1 LTRQADTLFLYLAF
15 IFFAECDMR
24 FNYDLLP
31 GDLLPFDEI
40 AERYSQK
47 YPEDKSLTPHGLLSP
62 STSSKSWIIR
72 AIFASRDIH
81 GALEDVL
88 FISNDNERKNYL
100 QRFEHYLQRQ
110 ESFLYFRRPPAP
122 APWNVWKV
130 MGESKVV
137 AMLDPASIMAQ
148 SLMAQRGFTL
158 SLLRTDEEEEYW
170 QLYDAQSRPCFEYAR
185 QLQFLVVLSS
195 PLLPPTAGVMP
206 GTQVGRRVK
215 ARLWQRI
222 SQQSFISAV
231 RERYGACVITGTKV
245 HEHATHP
252 WVEACHIVTEEN
264 ENGVLKDN
272 SVDNGLFLRSDLQR
286 LFASHLLLIDGA
298 TGRVAFRHSLPMD
311 EELST
316 AYQELAGKTCALWEQ
331 VPVATRQRLLRL
343 R

>member
-1 LTRQADTLFLYLAF
+1 
-15 IFFAECDMR
+15 MR

-31 GDLLPFDEI
+31 GELLPFDEI

-62 STSSKSWIIR
+62 STSSKNWIIR

-122 APWNVWKV
+122 APWNVWKI
-130 MGESKVV
+130 MGESRVV

-158 SLLRTDEEEEYW
+158 TLLRTDEEDEYW
-170 QLYDAQSRPCFEYAR
+170 QLYDSQTRPCFEYAR

-222 SQQSFISAV
+222 SQQSFSTAV

-245 HEHATHP
+245 HENASCP
-252 WVEACHIVTEEN
+252 WVEACHIDTREN
-264 ENGVLKDN
+264 EQGFLLDN
-272 SVDNGLFLRSDLQR
+272 SADNGLFLRSDLQR
-286 LFASHLLLIDGA
+286 LFASKRLSIDPLSGSVHFRRTLQEDNTLLP
-298 TGRVAFRHSLPMD
+298 F
-311 EELST
+311 
-316 AYQELAGKTCALWEQ
+316 YQQLEGKVCALWSQ
-331 VPVATRQRLLRL
+331 VPESTRQRLSLKA
-343 R
+343 

>member
-1 LTRQADTLFLYLAF
+1 
-15 IFFAECDMR
+15 MR

-31 GDLLPFDEI
+31 GELLPFDEI
-40 AERYSQK
+40 AERYGQK

-62 STSSKSWIIR
+62 STSSKNWIIR

-100 QRFEHYLQRQ
+100 QRFEHYLQGQ
-110 ESFLYFRRPPAP
+110 QSFLYFRRPPAP

-170 QLYDAQSRPCFEYAR
+170 QLYDSQTRPCFEYAR

-222 SQQSFISAV
+222 SQQSFSTAV

-245 HEHATHP
+245 HEHASYP
-252 WVEACHIVTEEN
+252 WVEACYIAMEEN
-264 ENGVLKDN
+264 ESGFLKDN

-286 LFASHLLLIDGA
+286 LFASHLLQIDGA
-298 TGRVAFRHSLPMD
+298 SGQVSFRHALPAD
-311 EELST
+311 EELSA
-316 AYQELAGKTCALWEQ
+316 AYQDLAGKRCALWEQ
-331 VPVATRQRLLRL
+331 VPAATRQRLLRL

>member
-1 LTRQADTLFLYLAF
+1 
-15 IFFAECDMR
+15 MR

-31 GDLLPFDEI
+31 GEVLPFDEI

-47 YPEDKSLTPHGLLSP
+47 YPEDKSLTPRGLLSP

-72 AIFASRDIH
+72 AVFASRDIH
-81 GALEDVL
+81 PELDDVL

-130 MGESKVV
+130 MGESRVV

-170 QLYDAQSRPCFEYAR
+170 QLYDSQTRPCFEYSR

-222 SQQSFISAV
+222 SQQSFSSAV
-231 RERYGACVITGTKV
+231 RERYGACVITGTRL
-245 HEHATHP
+245 HENASCP
-252 WVEACHIVTEEN
+252 WVEACHINMEEN
-264 ENGVLKDN
+264 ESGFPKDN
-272 SVDNGLFLRSDLQR
+272 NVDNGLFLRSDLQR
-286 LFASHLLLIDGA
+286 LFSSRLLIIDAA
-298 TGRVAFRHSLPMD
+298 TGKVAFRHALAAD
-311 EELST
+311 EELS
-316 AYQELAGKTCALWEQ
+316 ASYQELIGQTCALWDR
-331 VPVATRQRLLRL
+331 VPQATRERLQKLR
-343 R
+343 